1 MARRKLRLNLVA
13 IALAIAAVVAFQV
26 LTGTAPVTPAVAG
39 GSGCEGDLGKIDGG
53 DHTYEADGIGSVC
66 VKAGNNVIVFQCGD
80 AGDGCYTLDWTQGA
94 DGCCTAVTVGGGD
107 MGRNCKAISHTAA
120 SSSDTCEPQPTPTPT
135 PTPTSTP
142 HP

>member
-1 MARRKLRLNLVA
+1 MARRKVRLNLVA

-39 GSGCEGDLGKIDGG
+39 SGCEGDLGKIDGG
-53 DHTYEADGIGSVC
+53 DHSYEADGIGSVC

-94 DGCCTAVTVGGGD
+94 DGCCTAVTVGGGKIRFYSWKIYS
-107 MGRNCKAISHTAA
+107 GANHHNNRSNWSNCI
-120 SSSDTCEPQPTPTPT
+120 CLCW
-135 PTPTSTP
+135 
-142 HP
+142 